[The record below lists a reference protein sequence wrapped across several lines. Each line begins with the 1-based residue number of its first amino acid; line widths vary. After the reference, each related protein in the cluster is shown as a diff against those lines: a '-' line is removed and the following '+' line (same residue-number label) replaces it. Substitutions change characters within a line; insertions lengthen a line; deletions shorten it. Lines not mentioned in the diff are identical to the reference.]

1 MRKTLLAILL
11 LASVGLLNAVDL
23 NGRIG
28 MGMGWSPDGQ
38 TTIGTSVF
46 PLADIAVTR
55 IGLSEKLSVEPI
67 FQFTLS
73 NANDAT
79 GYYFKLYGLGNFLLK
94 GHSKTNLYAKA
105 GLGFTMDK
113 PAGVDEST
121 ISFGL
126 PFGFGIEHFCSEHF
140 SINLAAHS
148 GIFFVTEPSSFQVR
162 LGNDKPFAFYL
173 MWYY

>member
-38 TTIGTSVF
+38 TAIGTSTF

-55 IGLSEKLSVEPI
+55 IGLSEKLAVEPI

-79 GYYFKLYGLGNFLLK
+79 SYFFKLYGLGNFLVK
-94 GHSKTNLYAKA
+94 GHAKTNLYAKA
-105 GLGFTMDK
+105 GLGFTLEKDGDLD
-113 PAGVDEST
+113 AV

-126 PFGFGIEHFCSEHF
+126 PFGFGIEHFCSDHF

-148 GIFFVTEPSSFQVR
+148 GIFFVTEPSAFQVK
-162 LGNDKPFAFYL
+162 LGNDRPFAFYL